1 MKIAKLFSF
10 LAVLILGC
18 AAAASAA
25 RKATPTKT
33 DTKKA
38 STTTNMAVH
47 HMMGTVSSATDSD
60 LVLEHEWKGKKE
72 ETKFAL
78 DSSTKKEGDITK
90 GCHATVT
97 YEMQNKERKATE
109 VKVSAMKSPMKTKS
123 ATTAKKSS

>member
-25 RKATPTKT
+25 RTTTPTKT
-33 DTKKA
+33 DAKKSA
-38 STTTNMAVH
+38 TNMTAH
-47 HMMGTVSSATDSD
+47 HMMGTVASITDSD

-78 DSSTKKEGDITK
+78 DANTKKEGDIAK

-109 VKVSAMKSPMKTKS
+109 VKVTAMKSNMK
-123 ATTAKKSS
+123 AETTKKSS

>member
-1 MKIAKLFSF
+1 MKSLKLFSF

-18 AAAASAA
+18 ASVSVA
-25 RKATPTKT
+25 RTAPTKP
-33 DTKKA
+33 DAKKST
-38 STTTNMAVH
+38 STTKMSVH
-47 HMMGTVSSATDSD
+47 HMMGTVSSVSDSE
-60 LVLEHEWKGKKE
+60 LVLEHQWKGKKE

-109 VKVSAMKSPMKTKS
+109 VKVSAMKPGMKDKS
-123 ATTAKKSS
+123 AKSSKKSS